1 MKPTF
6 FMRSKFALLFLFR
19 KSTDA
24 KQQSFSRIMKIL
36 KIYSVNHQLLQQ
48 VIPPIRS
55 IMWMWKMIRR
65 VGVLIAPVKNL
76 MNPIHFLM
84 PKKNKRMK
92 IILSRKSQKIW
103 ISTISQERIH
113 LIKIFNFWYI
123 VINFFRLFFMPL
135 INLQDYK
142 KRNLR
147 QFSEPYLDSLSNP
160 WSPLWSNCRLFCFSF
175 CPLFKFSNYYPVSS
189 IIL

>member
-1 MKPTF
+1 MKQIF
-6 FMRSKFALLFLFR
+6 FVHSKFVSFFLIR

-48 VIPPIRS
+48 MIPPIRS
-55 IMWMWKMIRR
+55 IMWIWKMIRQ

-103 ISTISQERIH
+103 ISTISQERIL
-113 LIKIFNFWYI
+113 LIEISNFWYI
-123 VINFFRLFFMPL
+123 VITFFRLFFMPL
-135 INLQDYK
+135 INLHDYK
-142 KRNLR
+142 KEINLNFQSPR
-147 QFSEPYLDSLSNP
+147 YLVKS
-160 WSPLWSNCRLFCFSF
+160 WVAIM
-175 CPLFKFSNYYPVSS
+175 K
-189 IIL
+189 

>member
-1 MKPTF
+1 MKQIF
-6 FMRSKFALLFLFR
+6 FVRSKFLSLFLFR

-24 KQQSFSRIMKIL
+24 KRQSFSRIMKIL
-36 KIYSVNHQLLQQ
+36 KIYSVNHQLLHQM
-48 VIPPIRS
+48 IPPIRS

-92 IILSRKSQKIW
+92 IILSRKSQKVW
-103 ISTISQERIH
+103 ISTISQERIL

-123 VINFFRLFFMPL
+123 VITFFRLFFMPL
-135 INLQDYK
+135 INHHDYK
-142 KRNLR
+142 K
-147 QFSEPYLDSLSNP
+147 EILDNFQ
-160 WSPLWSNCRLFCFSF
+160 SPR
-175 CPLFKFSNYYPVSS
+175 
-189 IIL
+189 

>member
-1 MKPTF
+1 MKQIF
-6 FMRSKFALLFLFR
+6 FVRSKFVEFFLIR

-48 VIPPIRS
+48 MIPPIRS

-65 VGVLIAPVKNL
+65 VGVLIVPVKNL

-92 IILSRKSQKIW
+92 IILSRKTQKIW
-103 ISTISQERIH
+103 ISTISQERIL
-113 LIKIFNFWYI
+113 LIKISNFWYI
-123 VINFFRLFFMPL
+123 VITFFWLFFMPL
-135 INLQDYK
+135 INLHDCK
-142 KRNLR
+142 KE
-147 QFSEPYLDSLSNP
+147 FLDSFQ
-160 WSPLWSNCRLFCFSF
+160 SPR
-175 CPLFKFSNYYPVSS
+175 
-189 IIL
+189 